1 MTDLTRIPAASL
13 AALLSSREVSSV
25 EATQAHLDRIA
36 AVDGD
41 VHAFLHVNAEAIA
54 AAESVDAR
62 RAAGEKLGAIVDSVA
77 KVSEVATPD
86 VPATSHPIPLVN
98 IFRPDVAGTTL
109 TTEQALAGA
118 PEHDGSRFKVSAI
131 LGEEQ

>member
-1 MTDLTRIPAASL
+1 MSEITPD
-13 AALLSSREVSSV
+13 VV
-25 EATQAHLDRIA
+25 AHLANLARIA
-36 AVDGD
+36 
-41 VHAFLHVNAEAIA
+41 LTPEEIA
-54 AAESVDAR
+54 KLT
-62 RAAGEKLGAIVDSVA
+62 GELGAIVDSVA

-86 VPATSHPIPLVN
+86 VPATSHPIPMSNV
-98 IFRPDVAGTTL
+98 FRDDVPGQTL